1 MTPCYCVELHEQISG
16 QSQLS
21 IQVEVAGRLI
31 VNIVRVTLITLL
43 CWPVTSVP
51 HTTVETPWQGPLT
64 DTKRTRQTR
73 HGYSLRMDTETK
85 GTSSDIVCTTIQYL
99 YPHPHMKVLKIV
111 LFDEH
116 FITKLL
122 HEIVI
127 DVSRYTPAMLLNTY
141 HTVYCK
147 PLIRKLLY

>member
-1 MTPCYCVELHEQISG
+1 M
-16 QSQLS
+16 
-21 IQVEVAGRLI
+21 I

-73 HGYSLRMDTETK
+73 HGYSLRMDMETK
-85 GTSSDIVCTTIQYL
+85 GTSSDIVWPTIQYL
-99 YPHPHMKVLKIV
+99 YPHLHMKVLKIV